1 MTSVNKQELIE
12 RNTSEIVT
20 REELKE
26 LLDQKKNPVTYCGYE
41 VSGPVHIGTLVAV
54 NKQLDFQEAGL
65 RVKVLFA
72 DLHTYLNRKGGEGFI
87 EEQVGVWTRVFRKFG
102 LNKAEYIRGTEFQYE
117 REYIRDVLSMGLRT
131 SLLRARRSMQ
141 DIARDIEHAKV
152 SQMIYPLMQAVDIK
166 ALGVDI
172 AHGGME
178 QRRIHMLSRE
188 LLPGIGYRKPV
199 CIHTPLLC
207 SLQGPESKMSSSKP
221 ETLIRV
227 DDPESGI
234 RERIDSAYCP
244 REAEGNPVMEICRY
258 LLFPRYGNLEIK
270 RPVKYGG
277 DVIYG
282 TYTELKNAYE
292 VNKLHPAD
300 LKKAVTERLIELLE
314 PFR

>member
-1 MTSVNKQELIE
+1 MMSVNKQELIE

-26 LLDQKKNPVTYCGYE
+26 LLDQGGKPVTYCGYE

-54 NKQLDFQEAGL
+54 SKQLDFQEAGL
-65 RVKVLFA
+65 KVKVLFA
-72 DLHTYLNRKGGEGFI
+72 DLHTYLNRKGDEDFI
-87 EEQVGVWTRVFRKFG
+87 EEQVGVWTQVFRDFG
-102 LNKAEYIRGTEFQYE
+102 LDGAEYIRGTGFQYE
-117 REYIRDVLSMGLRT
+117 KEYIHDVLSMGLNT

-141 DIARDIEHAKV
+141 DIARDIENAKV

-178 QRRIHMLSRE
+178 QRKIHMLSRE
-188 LLPGIGYRKPV
+188 LLPEIGYKKPV

-221 ETLIRV
+221 ETLIKV
-227 DDPESGI
+227 DDS
-234 RERIDSAYCP
+234 ERDIKEKINSAYCP
-244 REAEGNPVMEICRY
+244 KEVEGNPVIEICRY
-258 LLFPRYGNLEIK
+258 LLFPRYGKLEIK
-270 RPVKYGG
+270 RPLKYGG
-277 DVIYG
+277 DVVYQTYG
-282 TYTELKNAYE
+282 ELKNAYE
-292 VNKLHPAD
+292 TNELHPAD
-300 LKKAVTERLIELLE
+300 LKKAVTEKLIELLE